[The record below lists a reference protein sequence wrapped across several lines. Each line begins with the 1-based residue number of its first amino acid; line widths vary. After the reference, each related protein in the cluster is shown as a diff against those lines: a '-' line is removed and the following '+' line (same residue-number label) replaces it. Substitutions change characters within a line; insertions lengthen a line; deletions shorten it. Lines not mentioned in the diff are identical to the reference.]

1 MGPPDQSPFRK
12 LPGVRVMV
20 RSAVVVAAVVLA
32 VVAVL
37 TPHLGNVWSLALLTA
52 LPVFLVLGIGSQGFR
67 FLRWHVLVTR
77 CVPKLRIADSMRIY
91 ITGFAL
97 ELTPGR
103 LGAFLKFSLLRQTTG
118 IPEADT
124 VAVLPVEAAAE
135 VASFLLVALVGAAA
149 GSYALP
155 RIGWGILATL
165 VILLA
170 IVVLSPSRHRLP
182 DWRGPTWL
190 LDHVPA
196 LRSMLRGLL
205 QVGGPLPVAAALGCA
220 LAARGCEVVL
230 FSTAAHSVGLTLS
243 PAGTLLAWGTSGLA
257 GGISLLPGGVGAAEG
272 AVVATVV
279 SLGGQAPLALAA
291 ALVTRVMTLWLWI
304 PVGLVC
310 ALVSTRPRAADS
322 TAGAD

>member
-1 MGPPDQSPFRK
+1 
-12 LPGVRVMV
+12 MV
-20 RSAVVVAAVVLA
+20 RSAVVIAAVVLG

-37 TPHLGNVWSLALLTA
+37 TPRLGNVWSLTLLAA
-52 LPVFLVLGIGSQGFR
+52 LPVLLVLGIGSQGFR
-67 FLRWHVLVTR
+67 FLRWHVLVRR
-77 CVPKLRIADSMRIY
+77 CAPRLRLADSMRIY

-118 IPEADT
+118 IPETDT

-135 VASFLLVALVGAAA
+135 VASFLLVALAGAAA

-165 VILLA
+165 VILLG
-170 IVVLSPSRHRLP
+170 IVLLSPGRHRLP
-182 DWRGPTWL
+182 AWQGPAWL
-190 LDHVPA
+190 LDRVPV

-205 QVGGPLPVAAALGCA
+205 IVGGPLPVAAALACA
-220 LAARGCEVVL
+220 LAARGCEVAL
-230 FSTAAHSVGLTLS
+230 FSMAASSVGLTLS
-243 PAGTLLAWGTSGLA
+243 PAGMLLAWGTSGLA

-304 PVGLVC
+304 PVGLTC
-310 ALVSTRPRAADS
+310 ALVSTRPPAGDQ
-322 TAGAD
+322 TAEKGSIGL